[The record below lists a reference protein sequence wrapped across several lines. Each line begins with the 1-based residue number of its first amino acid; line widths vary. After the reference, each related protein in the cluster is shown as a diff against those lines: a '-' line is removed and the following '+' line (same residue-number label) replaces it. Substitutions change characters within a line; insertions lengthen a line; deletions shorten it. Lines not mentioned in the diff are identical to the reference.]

1 MKRSSR
7 PASTTGQSG
16 SPTPPRPEGVTLR
29 SLHLPFSKALH
40 IDHLD
45 DEADR
50 AAVDTYRRSMHAAAE
65 AGIRVFVVH
74 PSYEPIGGD
83 RPQRMERSR
92 SNLALLVREAES
104 LGARLCVENMAR
116 TCLLN
121 SSAEMIDC
129 LKAVPGLYMCFD
141 SNHLLGE
148 ANPDFLRLL
157 YEAGLAGRIGN
168 VHISDYDFIDE
179 RHELPGNGKTTGR
192 PSSPDWKSWI
202 TTAPSS
208 TSRTPIRPDGG
219 HHARHGRRE
228 PRPAAGRRR
237 LTNGAD
243 SAIMKRCGDAAACC
257 TQTARRIFVRPT
269 LAPAYPTQTDRAAAP
284 PGRIAPKNERR
295 RKLTYDKTRIA

>member
-1 MKRSSR
+1 MTNRKNWPVGLSTSHFGSLAHRESEVFSEYRKAGIRVAELSQTYEALVEAGFYDRPKRISD
-7 PASTTGQSG
+7 AAAA
-16 SPTPPRPEGVTLR
+16 EGVTLR

-40 IDHLD
+40 IDHPD

-104 LGARLCVENMAR
+104 LGARLCVENLPR

-179 RHELPGNGKTTGR
+179 RHELPGNGKN
-192 PSSPDWKSWI
+192 DWPAIIAGLEKLDY
-202 TTAPSS
+202 
-208 TSRTPIRPDGG
+208 DGPFLYEP
-219 HHARHGRRE
+219 HA
-228 PRPAAGRRR
+228 
-237 LTNGAD
+237 N
-243 SAIMKRCGDAAACC
+243 S
-257 TQTARRIFVRPT
+257 
-269 LAPAYPTQTDRAAAP
+269 
-284 PGRIAPKNERR
+284 PGRAVITPAMVAESRDR
-295 RKLTYDKTRIA
+295 LLGEGV

>member
-1 MKRSSR
+1 
-7 PASTTGQSG
+7 
-16 SPTPPRPEGVTLR
+16 
-29 SLHLPFSKALH
+29 
-40 IDHLD
+40 
-45 DEADR
+45 
-50 AAVDTYRRSMHAAAE
+50 MHAAAE

-179 RHELPGNGKTTGR
+179 RHELPGNGKN
-192 PSSPDWKSWI
+192 DWPAIIAGLEKLDY
-202 TTAPSS
+202 
-208 TSRTPIRPDGG
+208 DGPFLYEP
-219 HHARHGRRE
+219 HA
-228 PRPAAGRRR
+228 
-237 LTNGAD
+237 N
-243 SAIMKRCGDAAACC
+243 S
-257 TQTARRIFVRPT
+257 
-269 LAPAYPTQTDRAAAP
+269 
-284 PGRIAPKNERR
+284 PGRAVITPAMVAESRDR
-295 RKLTYDKTRIA
+295 LLGEGV

>member
-1 MKRSSR
+1 
-7 PASTTGQSG
+7 
-16 SPTPPRPEGVTLR
+16 
-29 SLHLPFSKALH
+29 
-40 IDHLD
+40 
-45 DEADR
+45 
-50 AAVDTYRRSMHAAAE
+50 MHAAAE

-104 LGARLCVENMAR
+104 LGARLCVENLPR

-179 RHELPGNGKTTGR
+179 RHELPGNGKN
-192 PSSPDWKSWI
+192 DWPAIIAGLEKLDY
-202 TTAPSS
+202 
-208 TSRTPIRPDGG
+208 DGPFLYEP
-219 HHARHGRRE
+219 HA
-228 PRPAAGRRR
+228 
-237 LTNGAD
+237 N
-243 SAIMKRCGDAAACC
+243 S
-257 TQTARRIFVRPT
+257 
-269 LAPAYPTQTDRAAAP
+269 
-284 PGRIAPKNERR
+284 PGRAVITPAMVAESRDR
-295 RKLTYDKTRIA
+295 LLGEGV

>member
-1 MKRSSR
+1 MTNRKNWPVGLSTSHFGSLAHRESEVFSEYRKAGIRVAELSQTYEALVEAGFYDRPKRISD
-7 PASTTGQSG
+7 AAAA
-16 SPTPPRPEGVTLR
+16 EGVTLR

-129 LKAVPGLYMCFD
+129 LKAVPGLYLCFD

-179 RHELPGNGKTTGR
+179 RHELPGNGKN
-192 PSSPDWKSWI
+192 DWPAIIAGLEKLDY
-202 TTAPSS
+202 
-208 TSRTPIRPDGG
+208 DGPFLYEP
-219 HHARHGRRE
+219 HA
-228 PRPAAGRRR
+228 
-237 LTNGAD
+237 N
-243 SAIMKRCGDAAACC
+243 S
-257 TQTARRIFVRPT
+257 
-269 LAPAYPTQTDRAAAP
+269 
-284 PGRIAPKNERR
+284 PGRAVITPAMVAESRDR
-295 RKLTYDKTRIA
+295 LLGEGV

>member
-1 MKRSSR
+1 M
-7 PASTTGQSG
+7 
-16 SPTPPRPEGVTLR
+16 TLR

-179 RHELPGNGKTTGR
+179 RHELPGNGKNDWPAHHRRTGKAGLRR
-192 PSSPDWKSWI
+192 PLPLR
-202 TTAPSS
+202 AARQFA
-208 TSRTPIRPDGG
+208 RTGG